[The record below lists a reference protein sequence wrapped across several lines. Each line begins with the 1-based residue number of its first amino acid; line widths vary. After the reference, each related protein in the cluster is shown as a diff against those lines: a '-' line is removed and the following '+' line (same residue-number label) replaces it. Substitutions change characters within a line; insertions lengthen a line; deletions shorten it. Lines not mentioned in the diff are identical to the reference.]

1 MARKIKQQPA
11 ITVPNIAPHVRIVL
25 CRTLA
30 ASLDPG
36 INAKAVDVRFSWD
49 GVTQAAFAEDKSL
62 VLPNR
67 VSFDT
72 ACGSVPADFP
82 VEPDLDLLD
91 TGDFDDGT
99 TAGIFGL
106 STEVRLSVAEAA
118 SRSGSFSFRR
128 SVIA

>member
-1 MARKIKQQPA
+1 MARKMKQQPA
-11 ITVPNIAPHVRIVL
+11 ITVPNIAPQVRILL

-30 ASLDPG
+30 ASLDLG
-36 INAKAVDVRFSWD
+36 IKAKAVDVRFSWD
-49 GVTQAAFAEDKSL
+49 GVAEAAFAEDKSL

-67 VSFDT
+67 VLFDT
-72 ACGSVPADFP
+72 GCGSVPGDFP
-82 VEPDLDLLD
+82 VELDFDLVD
-91 TGDFDDGT
+91 TGDFDGGT

-106 STEVRLSVAEAA
+106 SIEVRLSLAEAA